1 MRNGFILIFP
11 DFTFAMYLLT
21 SVELGTLTKISPYI
35 DIFYINIAFYILLI
49 SLALL
54 KIINFNRNAILI
66 SVAIVVKNI
75 GFILLGFYACHLGG
89 IIDEYFCHHGLYGIF
104 R

>member
-11 DFTFAMYLLT
+11 DITFAMYLLT
-21 SVELGTLTKISPYI
+21 SLELAKLTKISPYI

-54 KIINFNRNAILI
+54 KIINFNKNAILI

-75 GFILLGFYACHLGG
+75 GFILLGFYACRIG